1 MVQKETGTRVPP
13 SSSGSDSRLRR
24 DDIFR
29 KVVTKMSCLWL
40 IPAGMLTIVLVS
52 LIMVVG
58 LGKLMIRHERNKF
71 IREEMA
77 AVEEE
82 YRNLC
87 CH

>member
-1 MVQKETGTRVPP
+1 
-13 SSSGSDSRLRR
+13 
-24 DDIFR
+24 
-29 KVVTKMSCLWL
+29 
-40 IPAGMLTIVLVS
+40 
-52 LIMVVG
+52 MVVG

-77 AVEEE
+77 AIEEE